1 MDRRTFLRGLLGG
14 IILAASPAL
23 ALVPSGPVTTIY
35 GGTPADS
42 LSLEELE
49 DVEADYMRRRR
60 RRRRRRRWRYR
71 SRRRRWR
78 YARRRRRSRS
88 RSRSRRRRR
97 AVYQSPPRRAAARAK
112 PSARPWSDPRPASTP
127 RPKLQFN

>member
-49 DVEADYMRRRR
+49 GVEADYMRRRR

-71 SRRRRWR
+71 SRRWR

-88 RSRSRRRRR
+88 RRR
-97 AVYQSPPRRAAARAK
+97 RRAAARAK

>member
-14 IILAASPAL
+14 IVLAASPAL

-49 DVEADYMRRRR
+49 GVEADYMRRRR

-88 RSRSRRRRR
+88 RRRRR
-97 AVYQSPPRRAAARAK
+97 AVYQNPPRRAAARAK
-112 PSARPWSDPRPASTP
+112 PSAR
-127 RPKLQFN
+127 